1 MKAAFSMVYWSTSKS
16 SLSRNILP
24 LMQPIGEYPEPT
36 ITALVQSYI
45 GRSRRQE
52 EPNFRERV

>member
-1 MKAAFSMVYWSTSKS
+1 MKVVFSMVYWVTLKS

-24 LMQPIGEYPEPT
+24 LIQLNGEYPEPT
-36 ITALVQSYI
+36 ITVLVQNYI

-52 EPNFRERV
+52 EPNFRERI